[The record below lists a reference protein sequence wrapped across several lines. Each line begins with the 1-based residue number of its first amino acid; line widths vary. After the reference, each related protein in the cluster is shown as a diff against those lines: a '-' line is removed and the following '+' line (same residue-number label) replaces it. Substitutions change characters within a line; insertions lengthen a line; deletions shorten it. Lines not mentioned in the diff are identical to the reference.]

1 MNFSVSGKPAIVV
14 GALLGLA
21 LIVTLVMKFVL

>member
-14 GALLGLA
+14 GALLVLA
-21 LIVTLVMKFVL
+21 LIGTLIAKFVL